1 MDHGTFEAQFDD
13 QRLERLSSLVRVG
26 TPVSTD
32 SLEDPAVAGRL
43 AEIEILVTSW
53 GVPMLDE
60 AQLVRLPKL
69 KAVFH
74 CAGTVRPFVSD
85 ALWNRGIIV
94 SNGADANAIPVAEF
108 TLATI
113 ILAGKRAQVLANDAR
128 THRGSNDYGHLR
140 GELGNVG
147 RTIGVVGY
155 SRIGRRVVE
164 LLQMLHDV
172 RVLVADPYAD
182 PAAVAAAGA
191 TLLPLE
197 ELIPAVDILS
207 LHAPELPSTRHMIGA
222 SELAALADGAT
233 LINTGRGSLID
244 TLALEEACKDGRITA
259 ILDVTDPEPLN
270 SDSLLYELPNVILT
284 PHIAGSLGTETRRM
298 SDMALNDL
306 AHYLNNEP
314 LDAQIRAADLDLSA

>member
-1 MDHGTFEAQFDD
+1 MDQSTFEMQFDG
-13 QRLERLSSLVRVG
+13 QRLKRLESLVRVG

-32 SLEDPAVAGRL
+32 SLDHPAVADRL

-53 GVPMLDE
+53 GVPKLDE
-60 AQLVRLPKL
+60 ARLAQLPKL
-69 KAVFH
+69 KAIFH

-85 ALWNRGIIV
+85 ALWNRRIVV

-128 THRGSNDYGHLR
+128 THRGSNNYRHLR
-140 GELGNVG
+140 GEVGNVG
-147 RTIGVVGY
+147 RTVGVVGY

-172 RVLVADPYAD
+172 RVLVADPFAD
-182 PAAVAAAGA
+182 PAEVAAAGA
-191 TLLPLE
+191 TLLPLD

-222 SELAALADGAT
+222 RELGALANNAT
-233 LINTGRGSLID
+233 VINTGRGSLID
-244 TLALEEACKDGRITA
+244 TAALEEACRDGRINA

-270 SDSLLYELPNVILT
+270 ADSILYELPNVVLT

-314 LDAQIRAADLDLSA
+314 LEAQVREEDLIFSA